1 MSLYLDKL
9 ISFLIF
15 IGFSVFLVIP
25 KGGIIILAILVL
37 SIIGIFL
44 NRNIKNNLDRWEK
57 FLLVGFISYFLL
69 IVISNYIFHGSIRD
83 IDTASRF
90 VLVIPIYLYLRKSNV
105 HYKSV
110 ELGILLACILFG
122 INSIL
127 PRFFDLSQFFQF
139 TKHTGIVSLYGAI
152 IGVTSLFLVSKKKS
166 SIYNFIILVC
176 AFFGIATTLL
186 AGGRGVWIA
195 TFLSFIILF
204 FLNPSGWSKLEKVL
218 ILYLGII
225 FSLMGYLVPETGVK
239 ARVDQ
244 AINESIAYN
253 EERKIV
259 GTSVGPRL
267 EMWRSSVY
275 IFKENPIFGVG
286 EGNFKEKNVELIAKG
301 LINKDIGRFNHPHSE
316 FITTLVEQGLI
327 GLGILL
333 FLFFSPLMKCYEVF
347 KKKDVNSD
355 SNIPLVLVISLILHY
370 IFYSITNG
378 VFDHQNTTLFFAA
391 FVTIGMGLYS
401 SMNLEDK
408 V

>member
-1 MSLYLDKL
+1 MSLYLDRL

-37 SIIGIFL
+37 SIIGLFL

-186 AGGRGVWIA
+186 AGGRGVWIS

-239 ARVDQ
+239 ARLDLAVDQ
-244 AINESIAYN
+244 TFEYFDASKSYN
-253 EERKIV
+253 
-259 GTSVGPRL
+259 SVGARL
-267 EMWRSSVY
+267 EMWRSAFY

-286 EGNFKEKNVELIAKG
+286 EGNFKENNLELIEKG
-301 LINKDIGRFNHPHSE
+301 LVKSDVARFNHPHSE

-370 IFYSITNG
+370 IFYSIGNG